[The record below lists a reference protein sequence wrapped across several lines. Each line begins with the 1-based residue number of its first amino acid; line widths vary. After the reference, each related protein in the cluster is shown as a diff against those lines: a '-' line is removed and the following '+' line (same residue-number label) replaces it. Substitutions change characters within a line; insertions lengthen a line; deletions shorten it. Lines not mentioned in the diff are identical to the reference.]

1 MVRRIRRVKRVG
13 KRKLSKWQ
21 VHVKK
26 TMGSNKGMSFGS
38 VLKKAKKSYRK

>member
-1 MVRRIRRVKRVG
+1 MRKIRRVKRVG

-26 TMGSNKGMSFGS
+26 TMGSSKGMSFGNI
-38 VLKKAKKSYRK
+38 LKKAKKTYRR